1 MTDPTPEQLYRQ
13 LEAEPDAATIDDIKR
28 QADDAL
34 FEATRDRSSHSARR
48 VLSQVFERELDEIAT
63 PPGSSVF
70 SEKHETEVERDK
82 RKRREKHL
90 LGAVG
95 GHVSRSLAEHDIKV
109 RSVREDGESA
119 AEYILTAGDNAGR
132 EYSARFGLELAE
144 SLAATGGTTNL
155 VERIG
160 QAVSR
165 EVLREREK
173 WFKRAGLL

>member
-1 MTDPTPEQLYRQ
+1 MTEPEEIRDF
-13 LEAEPDAATIDDIKR
+13 ANEPDAATIDDIKR

-34 FEATRDRSSHSARR
+34 FEATRDRSSMSARR

-63 PPGSSVF
+63 PAGSAYF
-70 SEKHETEVERDK
+70 SEKPETAESREK
-82 RKRREKHL
+82 RKREEKIM

-95 GHVSRSLAEHDIKV
+95 GHVSRALKEHGIKV
-109 RSVREDGESA
+109 RSVREDGETA
-119 AEYILTAGDNAGR
+119 AEYIVTAGDDAGR
-132 EYSARFGLELAE
+132 EYSARFGLELAQ
-144 SLAATGGTTNL
+144 SLAATGGTVNL